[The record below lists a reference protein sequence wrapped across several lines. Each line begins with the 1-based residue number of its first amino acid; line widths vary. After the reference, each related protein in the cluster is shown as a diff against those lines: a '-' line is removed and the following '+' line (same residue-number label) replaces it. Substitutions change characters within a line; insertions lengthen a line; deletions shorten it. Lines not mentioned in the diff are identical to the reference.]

1 MQFETGHLAMNAR
14 TIYVCQL
21 MINYAYACQ
30 LMASIGH
37 AKTERS
43 IKSTAYKFVLALTL

>member
-21 MINYAYACQ
+21 MISSAYVCQ

-37 AKTERS
+37 AKTETAV
-43 IKSTAYKFVLALTL
+43 KSKAYKFRLADIL